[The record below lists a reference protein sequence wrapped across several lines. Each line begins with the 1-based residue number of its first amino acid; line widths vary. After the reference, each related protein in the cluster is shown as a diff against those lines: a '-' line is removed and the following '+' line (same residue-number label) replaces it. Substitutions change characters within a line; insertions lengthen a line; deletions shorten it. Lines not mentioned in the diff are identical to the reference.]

1 MRRMAITLTTA
12 QAQLDA
18 WIAASTAVATSGQE
32 YWINGRKLTRAD
44 AEQIRQ
50 MIDYWSS
57 KVSELEA
64 KATGRGR
71 VAVFRPR
78 F

>member
-12 QAQLDA
+12 QSQLDA

-44 AEQIRQ
+44 AGEIRQ
-50 MIDYWSS
+50 MIDYWER
-57 KVSELEA
+57 KVLQLEA
-64 KATGRGR
+64 NALGRSR
-71 VAVFRPR
+71 VAVPRPR